1 MRHSN
6 SNRKFGREKKVRTAL
21 IKSLARS
28 LIMHE
33 GITTTEA
40 KAKEIRPFVEKLL
53 TLSRKGTASKRLIS
67 GRIGVTGAEK
77 LVTVA
82 EKYKTRNGGYT
93 RIIKLGRRM
102 SDGSP
107 MARVEFV

>member
-53 TLSRKGTASKRLIS
+53 TLSRKGIASQRVIS

-77 LVTVA
+77 LSVVA

-93 RIIKLGRRM
+93 RVIKLGRRM